1 MIVIGIYYLFF
12 YNKQISEIE
21 SFYSETE
28 EKENEEKTEEKE
40 EITEIKTIVVH
51 IMGEVEN
58 EGIVEINEGSRVSDA
73 INAAGGLKETADI
86 SNINLAFVLEDGM
99 KIIIPSKE
107 DKTVNINS
115 NTENIITGGGENIIS
130 GSSSKKE
137 NSLININTATQEEL
151 ETLPGIGSAIA
162 LRIITYREENGKFS
176 SIEDIK
182 KVSGIGDSKFSNIK
196 DLICVQ

>member
-151 ETLPGIGSAIA
+151 ETLPGIGSAI
-162 LRIITYREENGKFS
+162 
-176 SIEDIK
+176 EDIK

>member
-1 MIVIGIYYLFF
+1 
-12 YNKQISEIE
+12 
-21 SFYSETE
+21 
-28 EKENEEKTEEKE
+28 
-40 EITEIKTIVVH
+40 
-51 IMGEVEN
+51 MGEVEN